1 MRSAVEMSHLFLREA
16 LHPQAICVDATLG
29 HGKDAQFFLEQG
41 CRQVIAFEIQKD
53 VLTDTVQ
60 RIADPR
66 LEAYC
71 QGHETM
77 DAVLSQKADAMI
89 FNFGYCPQ
97 VESSVQTSWPTS
109 LEAVQKG
116 LQLLRKKGRMAL
128 VFYPH
133 EQGQIEAERIEAFLR
148 TLDPHDYW
156 VIAFHP
162 LNQSTTPYL
171 VGVEKRKETS

>member
-41 CRQVIAFEIQKD
+41 CRQVIAFEIQED
-53 VLTDTVQ
+53 VLTDTIQ

-77 DAVLSQKADAMI
+77 DAILSQKLSETPYAVIPGFYGSLND
-89 FNFGYCPQ
+89 G
-97 VESSVQTSWPTS
+97 SGTS
-109 LEAVQKG
+109 
-116 LQLLRKKGRMAL
+116 KGRSRLSAL
-128 VFYPH
+128 
-133 EQGQIEAERIEAFLR
+133 
-148 TLDPHDYW
+148 
-156 VIAFHP
+156 
-162 LNQSTTPYL
+162 
-171 VGVEKRKETS
+171 KRF